1 LRIPFL
7 PIIHV
12 LALKIKITFVMVS
25 IFAKKIFS
33 DADVKPKASCKGLA
47 KVVSTM
53 FGNFKNEERYGR
65 RLQV

>member
-1 LRIPFL
+1 
-7 PIIHV
+7 
-12 LALKIKITFVMVS
+12 MVS

-53 FGNFKNEERYGR
+53 FGNFKNKKKVSSPMKKDMARDCK
-65 RLQV
+65 